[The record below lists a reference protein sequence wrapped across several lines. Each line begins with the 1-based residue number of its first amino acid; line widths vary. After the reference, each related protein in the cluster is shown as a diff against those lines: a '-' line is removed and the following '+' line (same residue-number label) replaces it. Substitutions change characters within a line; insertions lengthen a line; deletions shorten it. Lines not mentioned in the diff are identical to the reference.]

1 MPALTG
7 LPVAVAVLA
16 VAVPVGRA
24 GAHAGGL
31 SLLRLAVRAAEASVQ
46 AQGVLSAAHLQ
57 NCQYNNCHVAIDR
70 LTCHLC
76 TYAYVQYLLLTFSS
90 LQSQSVL
97 SALHWPETL
106 PMEWQEVVQM
116 LE

>member
-76 TYAYVQYLLLTFSS
+76 TVLTFSS